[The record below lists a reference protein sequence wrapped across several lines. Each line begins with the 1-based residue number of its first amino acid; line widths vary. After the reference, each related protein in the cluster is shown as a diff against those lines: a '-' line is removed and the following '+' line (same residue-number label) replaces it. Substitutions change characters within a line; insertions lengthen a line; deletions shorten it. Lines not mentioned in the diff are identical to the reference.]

1 MSCTSSNR
9 KRTHSFSNC
18 GNVATTAAAGNALPG
33 AGAGAAAMAAAA
45 AKKKRKTMYK
55 RGTATFVPPTKFL
68 LGGNIRDPLN
78 LGGLQEADEEVRS
91 DVSDNDQPVQVIDE
105 FLLGGDI
112 NDPLNLKSIVEPE
125 VVDDQLLA
133 GPSPPVAAA
142 AAVDADSSSTAECAP
157 DTDTPQIEAQR
168 VDVDIAEAAVPPV
181 PAVACTSQADPGPE
195 DQTES
200 QKLDKCVVNGATKL
214 NASTLQH
221 LNLSTEIPRLSAAGF
236 GIVGRKVDRK
246 DKIVSPVIP
255 QPYRPLKSFPF
266 RQIITPDLGRKVQ
279 KTPKFVEK
287 NTRFQYG
294 NYNRYYGYRNTNNG
308 IDLRLE
314 IFEKHRELFAN
325 KDVLDIGCNVGHV
338 SLIVARSFGAR
349 SVTGIDIDR
358 YLVDVA
364 KKNVQHYINCPSPYS
379 MESPSTTPSATNKK
393 LLDLKYKCYPVSMP
407 IMYGP
412 ICDANELRRNS
423 NSNSASPR
431 GSAVETASCREFP
444 KNVRFVHA
452 NYVPESAS
460 MLQSEQ
466 PQYDTILCL
475 SVTKW
480 IHLNWAD
487 QGLKLAFKKM
497 YAQLKPGG
505 ILVLE
510 PQSWDSYKRKKTLT
524 ETIWRNY
531 QNISLFPHHF
541 DRYLMSSEVGFS
553 RCQTLAVVNHHHKG
567 FRRAIKVFR
576 KSTGVQPPK
585 QQPPSTRLLPPKT
598 TS

>member
-1 MSCTSSNR
+1 
-9 KRTHSFSNC
+9 
-18 GNVATTAAAGNALPG
+18 
-33 AGAGAAAMAAAA
+33 MAAAA

-55 RGTATFVPPTKFL
+55 RGAATFVPPTKFL

-78 LGGLQEADEEVRS
+78 LGGLQEADEEVKS
-91 DVSDNDQPVQVIDE
+91 DGSDNDQPVQVIDE

-112 NDPLNLKSIVEPE
+112 NDPLNLKSIVEPDDSQQGIVAPVVEGEVGNAECVPGTEPSQVDVQGVDKDPVE
-125 VVDDQLLA
+125 VV
-133 GPSPPVAAA
+133 VAPESA
-142 AAVDADSSSTAECAP
+142 ADSVLPADSAAE
-157 DTDTPQIEAQR
+157 EN
-168 VDVDIAEAAVPPV
+168 AE
-181 PAVACTSQADPGPE
+181 SRK
-195 DQTES
+195 S
-200 QKLDKCVVNGATKL
+200 DKCVVNGATKL
-214 NASTLQH
+214 NASALQH
-221 LNLSTEIPRLSAAGF
+221 LNLSTEMVRPGTAGF
-236 GIVGRKVDRK
+236 GSIGRKIDRK

-314 IFEKHRELFAN
+314 IFEKHHELFAN

-364 KKNVQHYINCPSPYS
+364 KKNIQHYINCPSPYS

-407 IMYGP
+407 ILYGP
-412 ICDANELRRNS
+412 IYDANELRQT
-423 NSNSASPR
+423 SPR
-431 GSAVETASCREFP
+431 GPSSCREFP

-452 NYVPESAS
+452 NYVPESES

-480 IHLNWAD
+480 MHLNWAD

-541 DRYLMSSEVGFS
+541 DRYLLSSEVGFS

-576 KSTGVQPPK
+576 KSTGTRSLK
-585 QQPPSTRLLPPKT
+585 HQQPPPPPPPANVVNT
-598 TS
+598 DQ